1 MRLNKRLAAAAGG
14 GVLALASIVVS
25 NFEGT
30 ELQSYRDAV
39 GTWTVCTGHT
49 TTAQSGQVKSP
60 QECARRCCVP
70 TLAWA
75 LEAVDEQVTVPIA
88 VETRAALVSF
98 VFNVGAG
105 ALKNSTLLRKVNTGD
120 NEGACNELPRWVY
133 AGGERLRGLV
143 RRRAAERELC
153 LKGLRNADT
162 PSAVARDD
170 HSGRFRWFDLA
181 TG

>member
-39 GTWTVCTGHT
+39 GIWTVCTGHT
-49 TTAQSGQVKSP
+49 ATAQSGQVKSP
-60 QECARRCCVP
+60 QECAALLRSD
-70 TLAWA
+70 LGAA

-105 ALKNSTLLRKVNTGD
+105 ALKNSTLLRKVNAGD
-120 NEGACNELPRWVY
+120 IEGACNELPRWVY
-133 AGGERLRGLV
+133 ASGERLRGLV

-153 LKGLRNADT
+153 LKGVRNADT
-162 PSAVARDD
+162 PGAVARDD